1 MNFVLLKASDGTE
14 KKIEINTIEEIMN
27 LIKEYNNAIIFYPK
41 NDYYYSSI
49 YNYPVIQ
56 IYDDYI
62 E

>member
-1 MNFVLLKASDGTE
+1 MNFVLINAQRTLE
-14 KKIEINTIEEIMN
+14 KKIAINTIEEIMN
-27 LIKEYNNAIIFYPK
+27 LIKKYNNAIIFYPK
-41 NDYYYSSI
+41 NDYYYSSL

>member
-1 MNFVLLKASDGTE
+1 MNFVLINAQGTLE
-14 KKIEINTIEEIMN
+14 KKIEVNTVEEIMN
-27 LIKEYNNAIIFYPK
+27 LIKEYNNAVIFYPEH
-41 NDYYYSSI
+41 DYYSSL